1 MSSKVGYFSESKRH
15 TWVPDRTKEGLQSQS
30 WIMRYGVV
38 LGAEIALG
46 VHGILERHKIVV
58 LQLSFVTAF
67 DVLQY
72 GNHPWARCAN
82 TWRCLFASGPCFPQF
97 RNEGSDL
104 GLQVRWKIFPP
115 RRAAKHTC
123 ACCAVVT
130 SAPASIRA
138 ATFFVM
144 ET

>member
-1 MSSKVGYFSESKRH
+1 MPSKVGYFSESKRH

-72 GNHPWARCAN
+72 GSHKKSLTSTKKHHHEAPLERGLIYLF
-82 TWRCLFASGPCFPQF
+82 LFACWSC
-97 RNEGSDL
+97 
-104 GLQVRWKIFPP
+104 
-115 RRAAKHTC
+115 
-123 ACCAVVT
+123 
-130 SAPASIRA
+130 
-138 ATFFVM
+138 
-144 ET
+144 